1 MTEKHIG
8 IICSQRVSA
17 HRSRV
22 NEGMCL
28 LTLTLA
34 MLVHSTL
41 PPPSERLQNDNYQ
54 KLINKFNASNY
65 FVEPI
70 QWRGVNHLLSVT
82 NKVIL
87 QKEGKNKHRKKGERE
102 TALKKRENQKKKIA
116 DQFKIWVF

>member
-87 QKEGKNKHRKKGERE
+87 QKEGKNKHRKKGGKRNSSE
-102 TALKKRENQKKKIA
+102 KKGKSEKKNS
-116 DQFKIWVF
+116 